1 MGLCTNCV
9 RQVGARLG
17 MVASSV
23 ERESQRRVSSYRVVA
38 RGASC
43 QGQPRPLLP
52 LQTASPRPLLPL
64 PTASPL
70 RRKSDCHRRHKH
82 EAFSTLQMVTFGTS
96 RSVLVFFLLCRA
108 LLWHESKSPSYRNY
122 PHSSPL
128 PFLSSP
134 LLRRFLFFSE
144 FFLCAVPLEG
154 AGCNYVHVN

>member
-1 MGLCTNCV
+1 MDLCTNCV

-52 LQTASPRPLLPL
+52 L
-64 PTASPL
+64 PTAFPR
-70 RRKSDCHRRHKH
+70 RRKSDRHRRHKH

-96 RSVLVFFLLCRA
+96 RFVPVFFLLCRA
-108 LLWHESKSPSYRNY
+108 LLWRESKSPSYRNY
-122 PHSSPL
+122 PTLPPSPSFL
-128 PFLSSP
+128 PLSFVVFYFFFRVLPLCSP
-134 LLRRFLFFSE
+134 FGKRW
-144 FFLCAVPLEG
+144 V
-154 AGCNYVHVN
+154 